1 MMLYLFLKGSR
12 RHFSKDVS
20 AIQFLILAQRPYKAK
35 RKYKVPFKM
44 RVSAIQFHI
53 TKQQQLL
60 QVLLAAS
67 SCRRGQEPLHGF

>member
-35 RKYKVPFKM
+35 RKYKAKSG
-44 RVSAIQFHI
+44 RQ
-53 TKQQQLL
+53 TKREKDN
-60 QVLLAAS
+60 S
-67 SCRRGQEPLHGF
+67 GKENGHKTED